1 MNTYSA
7 ASAQADH
14 VSQSRKC
21 NRAYASILM
30 QRQLPGMV
38 LFLRNVAA
46 SITDALAILGSTFQ
60 RFVPLA
66 PVLVPSVMSNLILPW
81 STRAEA

>member
-21 NRAYASILM
+21 NRAYATILM

-60 RFVPLA
+60 RFLPARSRPRPIRHVKPH
-66 PVLVPSVMSNLILPW
+66 PSLVYKG
-81 STRAEA
+81 